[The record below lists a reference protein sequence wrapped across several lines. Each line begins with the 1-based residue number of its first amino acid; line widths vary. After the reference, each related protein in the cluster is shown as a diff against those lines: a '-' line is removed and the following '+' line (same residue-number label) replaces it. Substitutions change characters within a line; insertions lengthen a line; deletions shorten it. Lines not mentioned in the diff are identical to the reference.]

1 MPNAVPTIITAPN
14 PPKPLS
20 SSRRVLPPRLP
31 PQTDQVSTRDESGI
45 YFSFLKRHKSV
56 LVLLLYQYDFKSIII
71 CTVLEQ
77 SQWYTSLEI

>member
-31 PQTDQVSTRDESGI
+31 PQTDQASTHDESGI
-45 YFSFLKRHKSV
+45 YFSFLKRHNQKCV
-56 LVLLLYQYDFKSIII
+56 LKRS
-71 CTVLEQ
+71 
-77 SQWYTSLEI
+77 